1 MATDTHANILLNLL
15 VRRYGKLPSD
25 YCIVGFDNSPIASEA
40 VIPITTI
47 GQQIDRIADTAM
59 DLLVQQMEERKKR
72 QPKPWGKLVH
82 KSIPPQLIVRE
93 TTSPVKE

>member
-40 VIPITTI
+40 VIPITTV
-47 GQQIDRIADTAM
+47 GQQIDCIADTAM
-59 DLLVQQMEERKKR
+59 NLLVQEMEERKKR
-72 QPKPWGKLVH
+72 QPKPLSAPVH
-82 KSIPPQLIVRE
+82 KSIPPQLIIRE
-93 TTSPVKE
+93 TTN